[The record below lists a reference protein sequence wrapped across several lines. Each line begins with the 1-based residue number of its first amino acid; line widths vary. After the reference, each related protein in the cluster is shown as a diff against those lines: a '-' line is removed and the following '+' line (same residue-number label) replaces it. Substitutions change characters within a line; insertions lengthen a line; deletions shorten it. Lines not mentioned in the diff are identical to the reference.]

1 MNTAQKRDLLG
12 RPQETSIL
20 EICMCCSTLKE
31 GELMGVLAGTDQWD
45 FIEALRV
52 YSGVWLQACS
62 KEVCQSNSGRLSLTF
77 KH

>member
-1 MNTAQKRDLLG
+1 
-12 RPQETSIL
+12 
-20 EICMCCSTLKE
+20 
-31 GELMGVLAGTDQWD
+31 MGVLAGTDQWD

-77 KH
+77 KHSELQGSPWRLREFKENPLQEVICWIWEP

>member
-1 MNTAQKRDLLG
+1 
-12 RPQETSIL
+12 
-20 EICMCCSTLKE
+20 
-31 GELMGVLAGTDQWD
+31 MGVLAGTDQWD